1 MTARSPAMS
10 AAARAS
16 SSMIWTVST
25 AGGSRAAAFTP
36 AQLRDRGAA
45 GRPGVWS
52 PCHGAWGEDGLLPRL
67 VAVVATFCSVST
79 SAINTALAR
88 LLRRAEGED
97 ARTLVETFVDV
108 GTLYARLSSR
118 DDQVLFGRRGTGKTH
133 ALSFLAGSLRAQD
146 QTAVYVDL
154 RLLGSS
160 GGIYSDAGISVEE
173 AGTRLLLDALHHIYD
188 ELLENAL
195 EGPASDS
202 AGGDQLLTRLEA
214 LGTAISQVSVIGET
228 EQRTKTAVDAGDG
241 TQFQV
246 GGDLASS
253 GPRLRA
259 FARFNHSHRLAAERE
274 VLLRGVARHR
284 VHFGA
289 VGTALRRLVPS
300 LPGRRLWLLLDEWSH
315 IPMHL
320 QPLLADLLRHCVLPV
335 PGVTVKIAAIDQRSV
350 FQLPRN
356 DGSYVG
362 IELGADIAADI
373 DLDEFMV
380 FSNDHDRAVAFFA
393 QLFHRH
399 IAAISAQYP
408 GGPSLASPSAFV
420 SEAFVN
426 KGAFH
431 ELVRAAEGVP
441 RDAINIVSK
450 AALHAGGERI
460 AIRDVREAA
469 RTWYMMDK
477 EAGLQAKRGAR
488 ALLHWIIDRVI
499 GQRQVR
505 AFLLQQGSESHL
517 IDWLYDARLLH
528 VVKRGIASK
537 DLAGV
542 RFDAYA
548 LDYGCYVDLLATRR
562 AAPRGLLRTA
572 DNTFLDVPPDDL
584 DDRMRS
590 AILDLAAFL
599 DPEEESLRAMSLT
612 RVADLPPLLPD
623 VEFRG
628 RAAEDHRYIDR
639 TDDLSARL
647 ASSGWYLVIET
658 RHGIAAVPMGKR
670 TLRIG
675 SSSNADIRIKH
686 TAIAPRLAYVLCKDG
701 TPQLVAEQGGS
712 MYVNHRRVRGSTVLE
727 DRDHVMLGP
736 FDLLIV
742 EVPDPQ

>member
-1 MTARSPAMS
+1 
-10 AAARAS
+10 
-16 SSMIWTVST
+16 
-25 AGGSRAAAFTP
+25 
-36 AQLRDRGAA
+36 
-45 GRPGVWS
+45 
-52 PCHGAWGEDGLLPRL
+52 
-67 VAVVATFCSVST
+67 
-79 SAINTALAR
+79 
-88 LLRRAEGED
+88 
-97 ARTLVETFVDV
+97 
-108 GTLYARLSSR
+108 
-118 DDQVLFGRRGTGKTH
+118 
-133 ALSFLAGSLRAQD
+133 LAGSLLAKG

-160 GGIYSDAGISVEE
+160 GGIYADAGISVEE

-195 EGPASDS
+195 DGAARDS
-202 AGGDQLLTRLEA
+202 AAGDQLLRRLDA

-228 EQRTKTAVDAGDG
+228 EQRTKTAIDVDDETQLQAGA
-241 TQFQV
+241 
-246 GGDLASS
+246 DLTSS
-253 GPRLRA
+253 GPRLRG
-259 FARFNHSHRLAAERE
+259 FARSNHSHRLAAERE
-274 VLLRGVARHR
+274 VLFRGVARHR

-300 LPGRRLWLLLDEWSH
+300 LPGQRLWLLLDEWSH

-320 QPLLADLLRHCVLPV
+320 QPLLADLLRHCILPI

-350 FQLPRN
+350 FHLPRN

-362 IELGADIAADI
+362 IELGADLAADI

-399 IAAISAQYP
+399 VAAISAQDP
-408 GGPSLASPSAFV
+408 NGPHLSSPSAFV
-420 SEAFVN
+420 NTAFVN
-426 KGAFH
+426 EGAFH

-441 RDAINIVSK
+441 RDAINIISK
-450 AALHAGGERI
+450 AALHAGTERI
-460 AIRDVREAA
+460 ALRDVREAA
-469 RTWYMMDK
+469 RTWYMLDK
-477 EAGLQAKRGAR
+477 EAGLRTKPGAR

-517 IDWLYDARLLH
+517 IDWLYDSRLLH
-528 VVKRGIASK
+528 VVKRGIAAK

-562 AAPRGLLRTA
+562 AAPRGLLRTV

-590 AILDLAAFL
+590 AVLDLAAFL
-599 DPEEESLRAMSLT
+599 DPEDESLRAMPSIQ
-612 RVADLPPLLPD
+612 VANVPPLLPD

-628 RAAEDHRYIDR
+628 RAREDHRYIDR
-639 TDDLSARL
+639 MDDLSARL
-647 ASSGWYLVIET
+647 ASSGWYLMIES
-658 RHGIAAVPMGKR
+658 RHGIAAVPIGSR
-670 TLRIG
+670 ALRIG
-675 SSSNADIRIKH
+675 SSSNDDVRIRH
-686 TAIAPRLAYVLCKDG
+686 TAIAPRVAHVVCRDG
-701 TPQLVAEQGGS
+701 PPRMTVEQGGS
-712 MYVNHRRVRGSTVLE
+712 VYLNHRRVRGSALLG
-727 DRDHVMLGP
+727 DRDQVMIGP

-742 EVPDPQ
+742 EVPAEE